1 MPEGSTE
8 IVEADLARAEHAQAL
23 IRLLNEYAL
32 DPMGRGSELSDYV
45 KANLA
50 KELRSRKSAHVLLA
64 YVDGTSAGLMICL
77 EGFSTFACKPLL
89 NIHDVVVTNEH
100 RGKGLAKLMFERAEA
115 IALKLGCCKMTLEV
129 LEGNR
134 AAQAVYK
141 SLGFAGFE
149 LDPKMGKAMFWQKL
163 LK

>member
-1 MPEGSTE
+1 MIE
-8 IVEADLARAEHAQAL
+8 IIDANLAAPEHADAL
-23 IRLLNEYAL
+23 VRLLNEYAL
-32 DPMGRGSELSDYV
+32 HPMGKGSELSAHV

-50 KELRSRKSAHVLLA
+50 AELRARKAHVILA
-64 YVDGTSAGLMICL
+64 YADGMAAGLMVCM
-77 EGFSTFACKPLL
+77 EGFSTFACRPLL
-89 NIHDVVVTNEH
+89 NIHDVVVTDKH

-115 IALKLGCCKMTLEV
+115 IARKLGCCKMTLEV

-163 LK
+163 L

>member
-1 MPEGSTE
+1 MPEGATE
-8 IVEADLARAEHAQAL
+8 IVEADLARAEHAEAL
-23 IRLLNEYAL
+23 VRLLNEYAL
-32 DPMGRGSELSDYV
+32 HPMGKGSELSGYV

-50 KELRSRKSAHVLLA
+50 TELRARKARVILA
-64 YVDGTSAGLMICL
+64 YVDGTAAGLMICL
-77 EGFSTFACKPLL
+77 EGFSTFACRPLL
-89 NIHDVVVTNEH
+89 NIHDVVVTDKH

-115 IALKLGCCKMTLEV
+115 IARALGCCKITLEV

-141 SLGFAGFE
+141 SLGFAGYE

-163 LK
+163 L

>member
-1 MPEGSTE
+1 MTE
-8 IVEADLARAEHAQAL
+8 IIEADLGSKEHADAL
-23 IRLLNEYAL
+23 VRLLNEYAL
-32 DPMGRGSELSDYV
+32 DPMGRGSELSGDV

-50 KELRSRKSAHVLLA
+50 KELGARESARVILA
-64 YVDGTSAGLMICL
+64 YVDGAPAGLMICL

-89 NIHDVVVTNEH
+89 NIHDVVVTNKH
-100 RGKGLAKLMFERAEA
+100 RGKGLAKRMLARAEA
-115 IALKLGCCKMTLEV
+115 IARSLGCCKMTLEV

-141 SLGFAGFE
+141 SSGFEGYE

-163 LK
+163 L

>member
-1 MPEGSTE
+1 MAEGWTE
-8 IVEADLARAEHAQAL
+8 IVEADLARPEHAQAL
-23 IRLLNEYAL
+23 VRLLNEYAL
-32 DPMGRGSELSDYV
+32 HAMGKGSELSDNV

-50 KELRSRKSAHVLLA
+50 AELQARRAHVILA
-64 YVDGTSAGLMICL
+64 YVDGMPAGLMVCM
-77 EGFSTFACKPLL
+77 EGFSTFACRPLL
-89 NIHDVVVTNEH
+89 NIHDVVVTDKH
-100 RGKGLAKLMFERAEA
+100 RGKGLAKLMFERAES
-115 IALKLGCCKMTLEV
+115 IARKLGCCKMTLEV

-163 LK
+163 L

>member
-1 MPEGSTE
+1 MIE
-8 IVEADLARAEHAQAL
+8 IIDANLAAPEHADAL
-23 IRLLNEYAL
+23 VRLLNEYAL
-32 DPMGRGSELSDYV
+32 HPMGKGSELSAHV

-50 KELRSRKSAHVLLA
+50 AELQARKAHVIFA
-64 YVDGTSAGLMICL
+64 YVDGMAAGLMVCM

-89 NIHDVVVTNEH
+89 NIHDVVVTDKH

-115 IALKLGCCKMTLEV
+115 IAGKLGCCKMTLEV

-163 LK
+163 L

>member
-1 MPEGSTE
+1 MTE
-8 IVEADLARAEHAQAL
+8 IVEADLASREHADAL
-23 IRLLNEYAL
+23 VRLLNEYAL
-32 DPMGRGSELSDYV
+32 DPMGKGSELSGHV

-50 KELRSRKSAHVLLA
+50 QELRAREAHVILA
-64 YVDGTSAGLMICL
+64 YVDGMAAGLMICL

-89 NIHDVVVTNEH
+89 NLHDVVVTNKH
-100 RGKGLAKLMFERAEA
+100 RGKGLAKLMFERAEL
-115 IALKLGCCKMTLEV
+115 IARKLDCCKMTLEV

-141 SLGFAGFE
+141 SLGFAGYE